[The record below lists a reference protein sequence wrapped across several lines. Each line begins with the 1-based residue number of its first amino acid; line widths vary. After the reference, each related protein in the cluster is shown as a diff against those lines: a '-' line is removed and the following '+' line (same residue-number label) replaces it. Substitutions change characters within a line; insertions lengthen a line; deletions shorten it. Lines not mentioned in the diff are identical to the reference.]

1 MEHRCPGITSTDSL
15 LEMNFTYD
23 QSSNAAYLQLI
34 EVEDDAGI
42 VAETLPLTE
51 DIIVDYDSDGG
62 IFGIEFLNASTHLP
76 DALLS
81 ESSERRKRSA

>member
-1 MEHRCPGITSTDSL
+1 
-15 LEMNFTYD
+15 MNFTYD
-23 QSSNAAYLQLI
+23 KSSNAAYLQLI

-51 DIIVDYDSDGG
+51 NIIVDYDSDGR

-76 DALLS
+76 DAILS
-81 ESSERRKRSA
+81 ESSEKRKKSA

>member
-1 MEHRCPGITSTDSL
+1 MHTDGGYDL
-15 LEMNFTYD
+15 RKDGLVEMNFTYD
-23 QSSNAAYLQLI
+23 KSSNAAYLQLM

-42 VAETLPLTE
+42 VAETIPLTE
-51 DIIVDYDSDGG
+51 DIIVDYDSNGR

-81 ESSERRKRSA
+81 ESSDRRKKSA